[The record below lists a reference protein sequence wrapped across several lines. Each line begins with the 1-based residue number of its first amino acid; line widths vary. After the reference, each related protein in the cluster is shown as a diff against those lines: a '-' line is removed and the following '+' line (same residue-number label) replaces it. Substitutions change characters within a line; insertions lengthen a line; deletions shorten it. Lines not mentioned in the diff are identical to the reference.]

1 MKEMKTL
8 TSKSGVTY
16 EVVDDRL
23 RKKVDSLGLS
33 VNEEG
38 YLCVEVKQDDEEDT
52 NS

>member
-23 RKKVDSLGLS
+23 RNKVDSLGLS

-38 YLCVEVKQDDEEDT
+38 YLCIELQEDEEDT

>member
-23 RKKVDSLGLS
+23 RKKVDSFGLS
-33 VNEEG
+33 VNDEG
-38 YLCVEVKQDDEEDT
+38 YLCMEIADEEEDT
-52 NS
+52 NP